1 MDCFWMF
8 ELPAVLVRA
17 AGFPPQ
23 QAAAPYRINRHQR
36 WLLAGK
42 RLGLDELSH
51 RRAWAWAHGN
61 SFGKRSLWRS
71 LKTRKPERSAQ
82 CRTTQYSKT
91 PVRTACCL
99 TAGLTAPA
107 IPLRPPVAVL
117 NDRKLWGGL
126 LSTLFSTGDPLPHP
140 VSNSSCCSHG
150 LTVAQCRSS
159 GQELWPKIL
168 GLFLEQP
175 FMHSHAWTGNTFLLE
190 CSRYRLPSTPESA
203 LNILPNSM
211 GVSA

>member
-8 ELPAVLVRA
+8 ELPAVLVGA

-23 QAAAPYRINRHQR
+23 RAAAPYRINRHQR

-61 SFGKRSLWRS
+61 SFGKWSLWRS
-71 LKTRKPERSAQ
+71 LKTRNPERSAQ

-91 PVRTACCL
+91 PPEQHAAWL
-99 TAGLTAPA
+99 LGLLHQQSPSD
-107 IPLRPPVAVL
+107 LL
-117 NDRKLWGGL
+117 WLYWNDRKLWEGMSTGL
-126 LSTLFSTGDPLPHP
+126 LSTLSSTGDPLPHP
-140 VSNSSCCSHG
+140 VSNSSCLNRKH
-150 LTVAQCRSS
+150 
-159 GQELWPKIL
+159 
-168 GLFLEQP
+168 
-175 FMHSHAWTGNTFLLE
+175 FLLE

-203 LNILPNSM
+203 LSILLNSM

>member
-8 ELPAVLVRA
+8 ELPAVLVGA

-61 SFGKRSLWRS
+61 SFGKWSLWSS

-82 CRTTQYSKT
+82 CQTTQYSKT
-91 PVRTACCL
+91 PVKTACCL

-117 NDRKLWGGL
+117 EWQEALRRDDRVSWA
-126 LSTLFSTGDPLPHP
+126 LSSQQAILFHILCP
-140 VSNSSCCSHG
+140 
-150 LTVAQCRSS
+150 TVAAAAMGWQWHNVALQVKSS
-159 GQELWPKIL
+159 DLKSL
-168 GLFLEQP
+168 
-175 FMHSHAWTGNTFLLE
+175 A
-190 CSRYRLPSTPESA
+190 CS
-203 LNILPNSM
+203 
-211 GVSA
+211 